1 MKYSV
6 ISLEDGIACL
16 ESEENVIVR
25 IDVSELPENVKEG
38 DILRFDG
45 TTYVV
50 DAAATSARRAEV
62 YNKFNRLFKK

>member
-16 ESEENVIVR
+16 ESDENVIIR

-45 TTYVV
+45 TIYVV
-50 DAAATSARRAEV
+50 DAEATSARRAEV

>member
-45 TTYVV
+45 TAYVV
-50 DAAATSARRAEV
+50 DAAATSARRTEV